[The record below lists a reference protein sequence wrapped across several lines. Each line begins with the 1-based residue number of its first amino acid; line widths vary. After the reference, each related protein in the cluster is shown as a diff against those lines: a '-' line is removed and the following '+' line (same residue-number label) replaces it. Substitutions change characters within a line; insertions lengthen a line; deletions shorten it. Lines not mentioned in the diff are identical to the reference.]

1 MQQIETIGIMGTG
14 QLAKY
19 IITGIHKVSAPY
31 RFIVS
36 PRSKEVAK
44 ELKNKF
50 QVDIANNNQD
60 IISECEKILI
70 CLPAKNSLI
79 ELNKLN
85 FRNDNILLSAIG
97 GINQEDICNSTDL
110 KSVHTTMMPGYANA
124 YNIGPSLLF
133 PEQQSWHTF
142 LNFLGPVFVC
152 KNNTITNL

>member
-1 MQQIETIGIMGTG
+1 MQQIETIGIIGTG

-70 CLPAKNSLI
+70 CLPAKNSLT

-97 GINQEDICNSTDL
+97 
-110 KSVHTTMMPGYANA
+110 
-124 YNIGPSLLF
+124 
-133 PEQQSWHTF
+133 
-142 LNFLGPVFVC
+142 
-152 KNNTITNL
+152 